1 MKINTTNTDA
11 MKAYM
16 SQSAQGVQ
24 LNNKDK
30 ETANAAK
37 QNSVPTTDRVNISST
52 VSLMKDILSAVKE
65 SPDIRTGKVNEVQTM
80 IENGTYKPDLTA
92 VADKLLSPNVSDR
105 I

>member
-11 MKAYM
+11 IKAYI

-30 ETANAAK
+30 ETANATKTNAA
-37 QNSVPTTDRVNISST
+37 PTADRVNISST
-52 VSLMKDILSAVKE
+52 VSLMKDILTAVKE
-65 SPDIRTGKVNEVQTM
+65 SPDIRADKVSAVETS
-80 IENGTYKPDLTA
+80 IEKGTYKPDLTA
-92 VADKLLSPNVSDR
+92 VADKLLSPNISDR

>member
-11 MKAYM
+11 IKAYI

-30 ETANAAK
+30 ETANAVKPNAAA
-37 QNSVPTTDRVNISST
+37 TADRVNISST
-52 VSLMKDILSAVKE
+52 VRLMKDILTAVNE
-65 SPDIRTGKVNEVQTM
+65 SPDIRPDKVNAVETK
-80 IENGTYKPDLTA
+80 IEKGTYKPDLNV
-92 VADKLLSPNVSDR
+92 VADKLLSPNISDR

>member
-11 MKAYM
+11 IKAYM
-16 SQSAQGVQ
+16 SQATQGVQ
-24 LNNKDK
+24 VNNKDK
-30 ETANAAK
+30 ETAAKPNAA
-37 QNSVPTTDRVNISST
+37 PTTDRVNISST

-65 SPDIRTGKVNEVQTM
+65 SPDIRTGKVNEVQTK
-80 IENGTYKPDLTA
+80 IENGTYNPDLTV